1 MLDNKKTLLVV
12 TDLQG
17 KLARIVVDSGS
28 VLRNIGILI
37 DGCKILDIPILWLE
51 QYPEG
56 LGPTLPEISF
66 HLNGYAPIPKKSFSA
81 IKNIK
86 ILKHFI
92 ELNRSQVLL
101 TGVETHVCI
110 FQTASDF
117 ISLGTETY
125 VVKDGVSSRTEF
137 NKNIGIEKILQ
148 AGGKITSVETAL
160 FELLGSSEGE
170 NFKKILNLVK

>member
-1 MLDNKKTLLVV
+1 MLDKKKTLLIV

-17 KLARIVVDSGS
+17 KLARIVADSGS

-37 DGCKILDIPILWLE
+37 DGCRILDVPILWLE

-56 LGPTLPEISF
+56 LGPTLPEIAS
-66 HLNGYAPIPKKSFSA
+66 HLNGCTPISKKSFSA
-81 IKNIK
+81 IKNTK
-86 ILKHFI
+86 ILKHFF

-110 FQTASDF
+110 YQTASDF
-117 ISLGTETY
+117 LSLGIETY

-148 AGGKITSVETAL
+148 SGGKITSVETAL
-160 FELLGSSEGE
+160 FELLGSAEGE
-170 NFKKILNLVK
+170 NFKKILTLVK